1 MDLETFYRRHQTGHA
16 QRIVVASVYGA
27 VSIAYFTWRLSVFNP
42 DAIAFSVLFYAAE
55 LLAFVGSI
63 ITFFICWRVV
73 LRKPAAPPAGLTVD
87 VWIPTYNESI
97 ALVRRTV
104 MAAMRIE
111 YPHQT
116 WLLDDGN
123 RPEMRELALTLGCR
137 YLAREK
143 NTDAKPGNLNN
154 ALPHSEAEFIAIL
167 DSDHVA
173 QKNMLHALLGYFGD
187 PQVAFVQAPQDYY
200 NISAFQYRNK
210 KSRQMLWNDQAV
222 FFNIRMAGRDF
233 WNAATCCG
241 TGVVFRRSAI
251 DRIGGF
257 PPQTVTEDMHTAI
270 RLQKIGYKSVY
281 HPMPVAYGV
290 APTDFGEYQRQRLRW
305 GQGNVQV
312 CREERIPFTRG
323 LTWAQRICYFELGFL
338 YLEGWTRLL
347 FYLTPPIVLL
357 TGISPIGYTEAL
369 FWFLLPYLAATYL
382 YFEEMSRGSLRLP
395 VNEQLV
401 MARFPVYIA
410 STFGLFLNRIRW
422 RVSSKEFVGH
432 LQVYLLLPQI
442 AVLILNLAA
451 MAVTVFAPPAR
462 LVESLSPG
470 VIGFVMLWAAVYI
483 LLALQVIREAVR
495 CARNKRRDYR
505 FEVPLPLRIVRPS
518 TKPVTAVVDD
528 ISEDGMTLS
537 GSFLSGVEAGEA
549 LEGTLYL
556 PGGSLPFRAQVVD
569 LRRAA
574 ARGLPSTA
582 DCRFEWASIADRDR
596 LDRNLHSCAWHRQF
610 CFAGDYFRTPL
621 DILSDLFSG
630 AERSA
635 RQRPGWEPA
644 LCHAPGGGDEARFC
658 VVAADPARG
667 GSARLLSFQPLPAG
681 SRLNVQFL
689 VRAAAGAMASFEIR
703 GDAMRTDLSSG
714 LDDIQVHEYQLQ
726 TLAVE
731 RTAASFTALPAAPE
745 RSLADRPGAGSG
757 RRSSEWGLQCRN
769 SGKRSTPRCT
779 GSNAGVRDNRH

>member
-1 MDLETFYRRHQTGHA
+1 MDLETFYRRHQTGQA
-16 QRIVVASVYGA
+16 RRNAVALLYG
-27 VSIAYFTWRLSVFNP
+27 IASLAYLSWRLTVFND
-42 DAIAFSVLFYAAE
+42 DAIAFSITFYGAE
-55 LLAFVGSI
+55 LVTFLGSV
-63 ITFFICWRVV
+63 ITFFISWRVV
-73 LRKPAAPPAGLTVD
+73 LRKPVVPPAGLSVD
-87 VWIPTYNESI
+87 VWIPTYNESV

-123 RPEMRELALTLGCR
+123 RPEMRELARALGCR

-143 NTDAKPGNLNN
+143 NIDAKPGNLNH
-154 ALPHSEAEFIAIL
+154 ALRHSKGDFIAIL

-173 QKNMLHALLGYFGD
+173 QKNMLHVLLGYFGD

-210 KSRQMLWNDQAV
+210 LSRRLMWNDQTI
-222 FFNIRMAGRDF
+222 FFNIRMAGSDY

-270 RLQKIGYKSVY
+270 RLQKIGYKTVY

-347 FYLTPPIVLL
+347 FYLTPPFVLL
-357 TGISPIGYTEAL
+357 TGIAPIGYTEWM
-369 FWFLLPYLAATYL
+369 FWFLLPYLATTYL
-382 YFEEMSRGSLRLP
+382 FFEEMSRGSLRLP

-410 STFGLFLNRIRW
+410 STLGLFLNRIRW

-442 AVLILNLAA
+442 AVLLLSLVSI
-451 MAVTVFAPPAR
+451 AVAVLAPPAR
-462 LVESLSPG
+462 LVETLTPS
-470 VIGFVMLWAAVYI
+470 VIGFVALWAGINA
-483 LLALQVIREAVR
+483 LLAFQVIREAVR
-495 CARNKRRDYR
+495 CARNKRQDYR
-505 FEVPLPLRIVRPS
+505 FEIPLPLRIVRSPARA
-518 TKPVTAVVDD
+518 VTAVVDD

-537 GSFLSGVEAGEA
+537 GSVLGEIAAGEM

-556 PGGSLPFRAQVVD
+556 PDGSLAFRARVV
-569 LRRAA
+569 
-574 ARGLPSTA
+574 GLQGAPGRHRPPTA
-582 DCRFEWASIADRDR
+582 DCRFEWANVADRDR
-596 LDRNLHSCAWHRQF
+596 LDRSLHSCAWHRRF
-610 CFAGDYFRTPL
+610 CFAGQFFRTPL
-621 DILSDLFSG
+621 EILADFLPRG
-630 AERSA
+630 GIRQA
-635 RQRPGWEPA
+635 RQPDWQPA
-644 LCHAPGGGDEARFC
+644 LCHAPGRGGEARFC
-658 VVAADPARG
+658 VVAADLDNGDA
-667 GSARLLSFQPLPAG
+667 ARLLSFEPLQTG
-681 SRLNVQFL
+681 SRIEVQFL
-689 VRAAAGAMASFEIR
+689 VGAVAGSSGSFEVR
-703 GDAMRTDLSSG
+703 GEDSHPDLSSG
-714 LDDIQVHEYQLQ
+714 LDDVQVHEYLLQ
-726 TLAVE
+726 TCAVA
-731 RTAASFTALPAAPE
+731 RAAPAPFTARPVP
-745 RSLADRPGAGSG
+745 SPVLADRPGAG
-757 RRSSEWGLQCRN
+757 
-769 SGKRSTPRCT
+769 
-779 GSNAGVRDNRH
+779 